1 MFKWAHY
8 NFIKIVLA
16 ISVLWTLKDND
27 VLNVSDYVA
36 GQIRDH
42 GIIGEGGLEGIRKET
57 NWGPSYKTCVLG
69 SQAEPDLHTMPPPHS
84 YFCSEF
90 KSNSTKRVRIP
101 KSILSKDCSA
111 FK

>member
-42 GIIGEGGLEGIRKET
+42 GIIAEAGTGRYSERNK
-57 NWGPSYKTCVLG
+57 LG
-69 SQAEPDLHTMPPPHS
+69 A
-84 YFCSEF
+84 
-90 KSNSTKRVRIP
+90 
-101 KSILSKDCSA
+101 IL
-111 FK
+111 